1 MRTRALHLALLA
13 AIGVASTARG
23 DISATGAI
31 DPVAAATPQVI
42 DALTAIDFPAMKSEM
57 DSQKATLDT
66 LLGSDPV
73 DTLSAIANSSDL
85 AAGIRLR
92 ALRALALYP
101 SDATRAAL
109 TDEIMQHSAATTGV
123 DALLLRTAVEAL
135 GLVGQPADV
144 ATIVPLLD
152 KEECRD
158 IRAGAAR
165 ALRDIGSSTAI
176 APLHARLAKETV
188 PQVQFW
194 ISDALRVLSG
204 TPP

>member
-1 MRTRALHLALLA
+1 MSRRALHLAMLA
-13 AIGVASTARG
+13 ALGAATAAHG
-23 DISATGAI
+23 DTSAI

-42 DALTAIDFPAMKSEM
+42 DALTAIDFPAVKTEM
-57 DSQKATLDT
+57 DSQKASLDS
-66 LLGSDPV
+66 LLGTSQV
-73 DTLSAIANSSDL
+73 DTLSAIAASTDL
-85 AAGIRLR
+85 APGVRLR

-101 SDATRAAL
+101 SDPTRAAL
-109 TDEIMQHSAATTGV
+109 TAEITAHSAATTGV
-123 DALLLRTAVEAL
+123 DVLLLRTAIEAL
-135 GLVGQPADV
+135 GVVGQPADV

-152 KEECRD
+152 KEESRD
-158 IRAGAAR
+158 IRAAAAR

>member
-1 MRTRALHLALLA
+1 MRRRALHLVLLA
-13 AIGVASTARG
+13 AIAGGAAARG
-23 DISATGAI
+23 DTSAI
-31 DPVAAATPQVI
+31 DPVAAATPEVV
-42 DALTAIDFPAMKSEM
+42 DALTAIDFPAVKSEM
-57 DSQKATLDT
+57 DSQKASLDT

-73 DTLSAIANSSDL
+73 DTLVAISDSTEL

-109 TDEIMQHSAATTGV
+109 TNEITSHAAATSGV
-123 DALLLRTAVEAL
+123 DVLVLRTAIEAL

-158 IRAGAAR
+158 IRAAAAR
-165 ALRDIGSSTAI
+165 ALRDLGSSTAI